1 MEQPINLFLVTCL
14 FFFFF
19 NQPRLSTAI
28 DSQSIK
34 INVMSL
40 GAKPDGKTD
49 STAAL
54 VRAWDAACDSPKPA
68 TIFVPKGRFLVKQK
82 AQFSGP
88 CKTGAIII
96 RIDGSI
102 IAPSDYNVLG
112 DAEFWL
118 QFKNVDGVSILG
130 GVLDGQGA
138 GLWACKSSGK
148 NCPTG
153 VTTLGFSKSNNI
165 AISGLISL
173 NSQLYH
179 IVFNGCNNVKLQ
191 SVKTLAAGD
200 SPNTDGIHVQI
211 SSDVKILKSKLS
223 TGDDCVSIGPG
234 TTNLLIQDV
243 ICGPGHGIS
252 IGSLGKDFEE
262 EGVQNVT
269 VKSVTFVNTQNG
281 VRIKSWGR
289 PSKGFVKHVMFQQ
302 ATMINVQNP
311 IVIDQNYC
319 PDNINCPGQV
329 SGVKINDVTYQDIHG
344 TSATRVAVKFDCS
357 KKNPCKG
364 ITLKDVKLK
373 YKNQPAKALCINADG
388 TTLGLTEP
396 SGCL

>member
-1 MEQPINLFLVTCL
+1 MP
-14 FFFFF
+14 
-19 NQPRLSTAI
+19 
-28 DSQSIK
+28 
-34 INVMSL
+34 L

-68 TIFVPKGRFLVKQK
+68 TIFVPKGGFGEAK

-96 RIDGSI
+96 RIDDSI
-102 IAPSDYNVLG
+102 IAPSDYSVLG

-118 QFKNVDGVSILG
+118 QFKKVDGVSILG

-191 SVKTLAAGD
+191 SVKTGCRRQSQHRRNSRPNLVRRQNLEIETQYRRRLCFHWPRNNQFVD
-200 SPNTDGIHVQI
+200 SGRH
-211 SSDVKILKSKLS
+211 LW
-223 TGDDCVSIGPG
+223 
-234 TTNLLIQDV
+234 
-243 ICGPGHGIS
+243 
-252 IGSLGKDFEE
+252 
-262 EGVQNVT
+262 
-269 VKSVTFVNTQNG
+269 
-281 VRIKSWGR
+281 SW
-289 PSKGFVKHVMFQQ
+289 PWHKH
-302 ATMINVQNP
+302 
-311 IVIDQNYC
+311 
-319 PDNINCPGQV
+319 
-329 SGVKINDVTYQDIHG
+329 
-344 TSATRVAVKFDCS
+344 
-357 KKNPCKG
+357 
-364 ITLKDVKLK
+364 
-373 YKNQPAKALCINADG
+373 
-388 TTLGLTEP
+388 
-396 SGCL
+396 